1 MLGIL
6 RSHHGSLKVYS
17 ELGRGSVFKLFLP
30 ALSIGAEDRPPTHS
44 AGEWQAQGVLLLV
57 DDEPSARAV
66 ARALA
71 ESLGF
76 QVLEAADGLEAVA
89 LFELRHAEIEAVLM
103 DLTMPHMDGRQA
115 FLRMREV
122 DPRVP
127 VVLTSGYSE
136 QDVLADFLGKGL
148 AGFLPK
154 PYQSSQFISVIR
166 QAVEAR

>member
-1 MLGIL
+1 
-6 RSHHGSLKVYS
+6 
-17 ELGRGSVFKLFLP
+17 
-30 ALSIGAEDRPPTHS
+30 
-44 AGEWQAQGVLLLV
+44 
-57 DDEPSARAV
+57 
-66 ARALA
+66 
-71 ESLGF
+71 
-76 QVLEAADGLEAVA
+76 
-89 LFELRHAEIEAVLM
+89 
-103 DLTMPHMDGRQA
+103 MPHMDGRQA